1 MVDDVRVLILEDDP
15 FARNWMALLAARDL
29 RTRVVGEID
38 QPAHLIS
45 FLEKSAERIDMILLD
60 TDIPSG
66 EDWIPRIRE
75 TLKSINRFPRI
86 LCTGIT
92 ADARVLSQLTDP
104 FCTGYVLKE
113 EIRNSLAWA
122 ISLAGD
128 GNWIITDSIQAL
140 ASSIGFQLPR
150 PCYVLEGRYAVQNLT
165 PHQARVARL
174 AFLFS
179 MERRDLADELGVTE
193 DWGYGLVSAVY
204 EKIGL
209 KDLLADDM
217 SPADFLGNHSL
228 LVSYFEKIK
237 EESEGSGK
245 ARDMETLA
253 FHLLTMPEMRE
264 L

>member
-1 MVDDVRVLILEDDP
+1 LDS
-15 FARNWMALLAARDL
+15 
-29 RTRVVGEID
+29 
-38 QPAHLIS
+38 AHTEGIKIVQS
-45 FLEKSAERIDMILLD
+45 
-60 TDIPSG
+60 
-66 EDWIPRIRE
+66 
-75 TLKSINRFPRI
+75 NRFPAI
-86 LCTGIT
+86 LCTGIKPNG
-92 ADARVLSQLTDP
+92 RVLVQLTDP
-104 FCTGYVLKE
+104 FFRGYILKG
-113 EIRNSLAWA
+113 EILNSLAWA
-122 ISLAGD
+122 VALAVE

-140 ASSIGFQLPR
+140 SSSLNFTLPK
-150 PCYVLEGRYAVQNLT
+150 PCIMLEGRYAVQNLT
-165 PHQARVARL
+165 PHQAHVARL

-209 KDLLADDM
+209 KDILSGDVDLSGYLGHHKLLT
-217 SPADFLGNHSL
+217 SH
-228 LVSYFEKIK
+228 FEQIK